1 MTINNLI
8 LFDNQYLFKN
18 VFKVFNNN
26 SDYNLFYILN
36 HFLLVRLV
44 QNVKV
49 KFRFYT
55 NTLKYVKLLV
65 NGKEKCNYFAVMD
78 YKLCI
83 KFFKF

>member
-55 NTLKYVKLLV
+55 NTLKYVNLLV
-65 NGKEKCNYFAVMD
+65 NVKEKCHYF
-78 YKLCI
+78 L
-83 KFFKF
+83 

>member
-8 LFDNQYLFKN
+8 FFDNQYLFKN

-55 NTLKYVKLLV
+55 NTLKYVNLLV
-65 NGKEKCNYFAVMD
+65 NVKEKCHYF
-78 YKLCI
+78 L
-83 KFFKF
+83 

>member
-36 HFLLVRLV
+36 YFLLVRLV

-55 NTLKYVKLLV
+55 NTLKYVNLLV
-65 NGKEKCNYFAVMD
+65 NVKEKCHYF
-78 YKLCI
+78 L
-83 KFFKF
+83 

>member
-65 NGKEKCNYFAVMD
+65 NVKEKCHYF
-78 YKLCI
+78 L
-83 KFFKF
+83 

>member
-8 LFDNQYLFKN
+8 FFDNQYLFKN
-18 VFKVFNNN
+18 IFKVFNNN

-55 NTLKYVKLLV
+55 NTLKYVNLLV
-65 NGKEKCNYFAVMD
+65 NVKEKCHYF
-78 YKLCI
+78 L
-83 KFFKF
+83 

>member
-1 MTINNLI
+1 LTINNLI

-55 NTLKYVKLLV
+55 NTLKYVNLLV
-65 NGKEKCNYFAVMD
+65 NVKEKCHYF
-78 YKLCI
+78 L
-83 KFFKF
+83 